1 LTKYNYNKGN
11 NPAHIKIKLQ
21 YLILN
26 IKIMKTADKS
36 AMTKKNFD
44 ELVPILSEEAILDLH
59 AMSCVRGGE
68 GDGGGDLIIIPKH
81 PK

>member
-1 LTKYNYNKGN
+1 
-11 NPAHIKIKLQ
+11 
-21 YLILN
+21 
-26 IKIMKTADKS
+26 MKTADKS